1 MAVSTPYAR
10 SYFRQLWADAQAA
23 GQTLL
28 YKLQTLNSAAIAAT
42 ASGQV
47 IQSTSGNG
55 RSVTFAVDNGNT
67 KAPSTNISPTDIVE
81 LLDRLNNFY
90 DAAVAD
96 GETTDSGRYA
106 WIMERLQPIRAV
118 RSNYMVQLSR

>member
-10 SYFRQLWADAQAA
+10 SYLRQIWADAQAA

-28 YKLQTLNSAAIAAT
+28 FKLQTLNASAVAST
-42 ASGQV
+42 ANGQV

-67 KAPSTNISPTDIVE
+67 KAPSTTISPTDIVE
-81 LLDRLNNFY
+81 LLDRLTNLYESAEDN
-90 DAAVAD
+90 
-96 GETTDSGRYA
+96 GETTDAGRYS
-106 WIMERLQPIRAV
+106 WMLDNLRPIRAF
-118 RSNYMVQLSR
+118 RSNYMVQIAR